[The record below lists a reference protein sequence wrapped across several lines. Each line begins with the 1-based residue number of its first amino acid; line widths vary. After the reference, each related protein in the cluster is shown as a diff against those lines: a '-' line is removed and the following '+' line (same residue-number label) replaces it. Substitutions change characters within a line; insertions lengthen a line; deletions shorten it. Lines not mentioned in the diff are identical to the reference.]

1 MKLNRVWM
9 RSAGVLVLGVA
20 LAAPVFAFGHWS
32 ASEHDWSKW
41 THMMRAKS
49 HHQGGAQAAAAAA
62 APAPAGEGGAS
73 TANASESAAQASAHL
88 HQGHGAS
95 DGCR

>member
-41 THMMRAKS
+41 THRMRAKS

-62 APAPAGEGGAS
+62 APAGEGGAS
-73 TANASESAAQASAHL
+73 TANASENAAQAPAHL

>member
-62 APAPAGEGGAS
+62 APAGEGGAS
-73 TANASESAAQASAHL
+73 TANASESAAQASTHL

>member
-32 ASEHDWSKW
+32 ASEHDWSKC

-62 APAPAGEGGAS
+62 APAGEGGAS
-73 TANASESAAQASAHL
+73 TANASESAAQAPAHL

>member
-62 APAPAGEGGAS
+62 APAGEGGAS
-73 TANASESAAQASAHL
+73 TANASESAAQAPAHL

>member
-41 THMMRAKS
+41 THRMRTKS

-62 APAPAGEGGAS
+62 APAGEGGAS
-73 TANASESAAQASAHL
+73 TANASENAAQASAHL